1 MNAKTRRFLQRP
13 ALFAGVALCC
23 LMLQPAA
30 SAAGNELRNVPGYVD
45 NSVFVELAGGPEAV
59 RVEVSIH
66 PSLLK
71 LVCASLEPDLQEV
84 ACGLKSLGAVI
95 LDLSRG
101 AVGEA
106 RDLVAATER
115 DLLRKGWVRMA
126 MIKEQD
132 SEVRVLILN
141 DEKTISGLVVMVLD
155 YDERELVFANVAG
168 VLDLEAMQ
176 RIGEKLDIPGLE
188 DLGDFQ

>member
-1 MNAKTRRFLQRP
+1 MNGKTRRFSRRP
-13 ALFAGVALCC
+13 ALFAAVALCC

-30 SAAGNELRNVPGYVD
+30 SATENELRNVPGYVD
-45 NSVFVELAGGPEAV
+45 NSTFIDLAGGPEAV

-71 LVCASLEPDLQEV
+71 LICASLEPDLQEV

-101 AVGEA
+101 AVEEA
-106 RDLVAATER
+106 RELVAATER
-115 DLLRKGWVRMA
+115 DLRGKGWVRMA
-126 MIKEQD
+126 MVKEQD

-141 DEKTISGLVVMVLD
+141 DEKMISGLVVMVID

-168 VLDLEAMQ
+168 ELDLEAMQ
-176 RIGEKLDIPGLE
+176 EIGEKLDIPGLE
-188 DLGDFQ
+188 DLEDFQ